1 MIGGRP
7 GTDEHPRL
15 HRPRWAVTPAT
26 APIPRLDDRYS
37 AERGLALMSGI
48 QALVRLL
55 IEQRRLDASRG
66 LNTGVFVSGYPGS
79 PLGGLDREIIR
90 ARDHLEPLG
99 VVFEPGVNEELAA
112 TAVNGS
118 QLIEQLPGRTRD
130 GVAGFWYG
138 KAPGLDRAADA
149 IRHGNVSGTAHLGG
163 AVALIGDD
171 PTCKSSTLPSSCELM
186 AESLMLPLLSPSRV
200 GDIVRLGLHAVAL
213 SRAAGLW
220 TAMKIVSD
228 VADAS
233 ESVALDDLAAGIPQP
248 PMASRGAP
256 PMLLGASSVA
266 AEHDLMGARLDAAR
280 EYGRAHRLNRI
291 EFEPGEPRRALVAP
305 GPAFA
310 TLRRALAQ
318 LGIGEPELEELG
330 IRLVR
335 LELVWPL
342 HADDVRTFAA
352 GVQEL
357 IVVED
362 KRPFVE
368 RQLRDLL
375 YGTAGAPPVV
385 GKRDADGRAL
395 IDLAGTV
402 DADAVARALA
412 RHWGDAVPAAV
423 RDRVDATAVRI
434 RAAAAIPLPMAR
446 TPFFCSGCPHNLS
459 TRAAEDQLVGVGIGC
474 HALILVDSSQ
484 QRGHLLG
491 SPQMGGEG
499 AQWNGMAP
507 FTTERHYVQ
516 NIGDGTFHHS
526 GSLAVRGAVAAGVNI
541 TFRLL
546 YNDAIAMTGGQ
557 RATGRLGVVE
567 LTHWLA
573 TEGVK
578 RVIVTTEDPGELAG
592 ATLPAIATVRHRDG
606 LAEAQAELAAL
617 DGVTVLLHTDRC
629 ATEERR
635 LRKRGKLP
643 TPSQRAW
650 INERVC
656 EGCGDC
662 GRKSTCLSVIPVDTE
677 MGRKT
682 RIHQSSCTQ
691 DMACL
696 EGDCPSFVLVTPAGG
711 ARPRSAPPPPP
722 AAISLG
728 EPACAFGAE
737 QTVVI
742 RMPGI
747 GGTGVVTV
755 SQVLQMAAVVDGRWS
770 AGLDQTGLA
779 QKGGPVVSDVRIGR
793 AGSEAGAPRAAGG
806 EVDVLLGLDLL
817 GTVAPDTLR
826 TLDPRRTIAV
836 VNLHETATSA
846 MVSDTDAAFPPL
858 EAMVARIESATR
870 AERALFLDAG
880 TLAEALFGDH
890 MPANVIMLG
899 AAYQHGCLPVSASAI
914 ERALELN
921 GAAVEV
927 NRAAFRWGRAAAA
940 NPEAVAAAIGSLP
953 SGATA
958 GSTLDDA
965 PPAAVCRRLEAAQ
978 LPAPLRRAVGRRAAD
993 LSGYQDTA
1001 YALRYVDDVLAVLAV
1016 EREHGAPGATPVT
1029 EAYAAGMHKLMAYKD
1044 EYEVARLHL
1053 DAFERAR
1060 LDDAFGPD
1068 ADVKILL
1075 HPPVMRTLGLKRKLR
1090 LGSSARPL
1098 LASLRAG
1105 RRLRGTALDPFG
1117 RTAIRRLERELIGEH
1132 RALVRQGLCWLT
1144 PGTQDDVAALAALP
1158 DLIRGYE
1165 EIKLA
1170 NVTRYR
1176 AAAAEAMAALAASP
1190 GEVSLT
1196 R

>member
-1 MIGGRP
+1 
-7 GTDEHPRL
+7 
-15 HRPRWAVTPAT
+15 VTPAS
-26 APIPRLDDRYS
+26 APTPRLEDRYS

-90 ARDHLEPLG
+90 AREHLEPHG

-112 TAVNGS
+112 TAVNGT
-118 QLIEQLPGRTRD
+118 QLVEQLPGRTRD

-171 PTCKSSTLPSSCELM
+171 PICKSSTLPSSCELM
-186 AESLMLPLLSPSRV
+186 AESLMLPLLSPGSV
-200 GDIVRLGLHAVAL
+200 SDIVRLGLHAVAL
-213 SRAAGLW
+213 SRDAGLW
-220 TAMKIVSD
+220 VAMKIVSD

-233 ESVALDDLAAGIPQP
+233 ASVALDDLAAGIPP
-248 PMASRGAP
+248 PPAASRGAP

-280 EYGRAHRLNRI
+280 DYGRAHGLNRI
-291 EFEPGEPRRALVAP
+291 AFEPREPRRALVAP

-318 LGIGEPELEELG
+318 LGIGEPELEEMG
-330 IRLVR
+330 IRLV
-335 LELVWPL
+335 LVELVWPL
-342 HADDVRTFAA
+342 HADDVRAFAA

-375 YGTAGAPPVV
+375 YGTTGAPPVL
-385 GKRDADGRAL
+385 GKHDGEGRTL
-395 IDLAGTV
+395 IELAGTV
-402 DADAVARALA
+402 DADAVGRALA
-412 RHWGDAVPAAV
+412 RHWGEAMP
-423 RDRVDATAVRI
+423 TAVRARVEATRVRV
-434 RAAAAIPLPMAR
+434 RAAAAIPLAMAR

-459 TRAAEDQLVGVGIGC
+459 TQAADDQLVGVGIGC
-474 HALILVDSSQ
+474 HALILVDPSQ
-484 QRGHLLG
+484 QRGRLLG

-507 FTTERHYVQ
+507 FTTVRHYVQ

-526 GSLAVRGAVAAGVNI
+526 GSLAIRGAVAAGVNI

-557 RATGRLGVVE
+557 AATGRLGVVE

-592 ATLPAIATVRHRDG
+592 ATLPAIATVRRRED
-606 LAEAQAELAAL
+606 LADAQAELAAV

-643 TPSQRAW
+643 TPAQRAW

-662 GRKSTCLSVIPVDTE
+662 GRTSTCLSVVPVDTE
-677 MGRKT
+677 LGRKT

-696 EGDCPSFVLVTPAGG
+696 EGDCPSFVLVTPAAGS
-711 ARPRSAPPPPP
+711 ARPPSTPPPRP
-722 AAISLG
+722 AGVSLS
-728 EPACAFGAE
+728 EPAPAFGAD

-755 SQVLQMAAVVDGRWS
+755 SQVLQMAAVVDGCWS

-779 QKGGPVVSDVRIGR
+779 QKGGPVISDVRIGR
-793 AGSEAGAPRAAGG
+793 PGSESEAGAPRAAGG

-836 VNLHETATSA
+836 VNLHETATAA
-846 MVSDTDAAFPPL
+846 MVSADAAFAPL
-858 EAMVARIESATR
+858 EEMVARIESATR
-870 AERALFLDAG
+870 ADRALFLDAG
-880 TLAEALFGDH
+880 AIAEALFADH

-914 ERALELN
+914 ERALQLN
-921 GAAVEV
+921 GAAVDV
-927 NRAAFRWGRAAAA
+927 NLAAFAWGRAAAA
-940 NPEAVAAAIGSLP
+940 DPKAVAAAIASLGS
-953 SGATA
+953 ATA
-958 GSTLDDA
+958 MRQSTLDGV
-965 PPAAVCRRLEAAQ
+965 PPAAVRRRLDGAPLTAQ
-978 LPAPLRRAVGRRAAD
+978 LRDLLERRAAD
-993 LSGYQDTA
+993 LSGYQNAA
-1001 YALRYVDDVLAVLAV
+1001 YAARYVDEVLAVLAV
-1016 EREHGAPGATPVT
+1016 EREHVGGGGTTVT
-1029 EAYAAGMHKLMAYKD
+1029 EAYAAAMHKLMAYKD

-1060 LDDAFGPD
+1060 RDDTFGPG
-1068 ADVKILL
+1068 AEVQILL
-1075 HPPVMRTLGLKRKLR
+1075 HPPALRALGLKRKLR

-1117 RTAIRRLERELIGEH
+1117 RMAIRRLERDLIDEH
-1132 RALVRQGLCWLT
+1132 RALVRSALRWLT
-1144 PGTQDDVAALAALP
+1144 PGTQEDVAALTALP

-1170 NVTRYR
+1170 NVERYR
-1176 AAAAEAMAALAASP
+1176 AAAAEALAALAASP
-1190 GEVSLT
+1190 AEASLT
-1196 R
+1196 H

>member
-1 MIGGRP
+1 
-7 GTDEHPRL
+7 
-15 HRPRWAVTPAT
+15 VTPAT
-26 APIPRLDDRYS
+26 APIPRLDDRYVAQS
-37 AERGLALMSGI
+37 GHALMSGI
-48 QALVRLL
+48 QAIVRLL
-55 IEQRRLDASRG
+55 IEQRRLDSTRG

-90 ARDHLEPLG
+90 AREHLEPHG

-112 TAVNGS
+112 TAVNGT
-118 QLIEQLPGRTRD
+118 QLVEQLPGRTRD
-130 GVAGFWYG
+130 GVTGFWYG

-163 AVALIGDD
+163 AVALVGDD
-171 PTCKSSTLPSSCELM
+171 PVCKSSTLPSSCELM
-186 AESLMLPLLSPSRV
+186 AESLMAPLLSPGGVS
-200 GDIVRLGLHAVAL
+200 DIVRLGLHAVAL

-228 VADAS
+228 VADAA

-248 PMASRGAP
+248 PANGRGAP

-266 AEHDLMGARLDAAR
+266 AEHDLMGPRLDAAR
-280 EYGRAHRLNRI
+280 EYGRTHRLNRI
-291 EFEPGEPRRALVAP
+291 EFEPREPRRALVAP

-310 TLRRALAQ
+310 TLRRALSQ
-318 LGIGEPELEELG
+318 LGIGERELEEMGL
-330 IRLVR
+330 RLVR

-342 HADDVRTFAA
+342 HADDVRAFAA
-352 GVQEL
+352 GVQEM

-375 YGTAGAPPVV
+375 YGTRDAPPVL
-385 GKRDADGRAL
+385 GKRDGDGRAL
-395 IDLAGTV
+395 IELAGTV
-402 DADAVARALA
+402 DADAVAHALA
-412 RHWGDAVPAAV
+412 RHWESDLPDVA
-423 RDRVDATAVRI
+423 RDRVKASSARI
-434 RAAAAIPLPMAR
+434 RQAALIPLPMAR

-459 TRAAEDQLVGVGIGC
+459 TRAPEDQLVGVGIGC

-507 FTTERHYVQ
+507 FTTDRHYVQ

-526 GSLAVRGAVAAGVNI
+526 GSLAIRGAVAAGVNI

-557 RATGRLGVVE
+557 TATGRLGVVE

-592 ATLPAIATVRHRDG
+592 ATLPAIATVRHRDHMG
-606 LAEAQAELAAL
+606 EAQAELAAV

-643 TPSQRAW
+643 TPAHRAW

-677 MGRKT
+677 LGRKT

-696 EGDCPSFVLVTPAGG
+696 EGDCPSFLLVTPADSD
-711 ARPRSAPPPPP
+711 RSQSPPPPP
-722 AAISLG
+722 AGVAVG
-728 EPACAFGAE
+728 DPDPAFAADE
-737 QTVVI
+737 TVVI

-779 QKGGPVVSDVRIGR
+779 QKGGPVVSDVRIGP
-793 AGSEAGAPRAAGG
+793 AGSTSQPGAPRAASG

-826 TLDPRRTIAV
+826 TLDPQRTIAV

-846 MVSDTDAAFPPL
+846 MVSDTEVSFPPL
-858 EAMVARIESATR
+858 ESVIGRIESATR
-870 AERALFLDAG
+870 PERALFLDAG
-880 TLAEALFGDH
+880 AIAQALFGDH

-899 AAYQHGCLPVSASAI
+899 AAYQHGCLPVTASAI

-921 GAAVEV
+921 GAAVDV
-927 NRAAFRWGRAAAA
+927 NLAAFAWGRAAAA
-940 NPEAVAAAIGSLP
+940 DPGAVAAAIGALR
-953 SGATA
+953 SGAAT
-958 GSTLDDA
+958 GSTLDQA
-965 PPAAVCRRLEAAQ
+965 PPAAVLRRLTAAQ
-978 LPAPLRRAVGRRAAD
+978 LPAQLRRTLERRAAD

-1016 EREHGAPGATPVT
+1016 EREHGSAGVT
-1029 EAYAAGMHKLMAYKD
+1029 AVSEAYAAAMHKLMAYKD

-1060 LDDAFGPD
+1060 LDDAFG
-1068 ADVKILL
+1068 AGAEVQILL
-1075 HPPVMRTLGLKRKLR
+1075 HPPGLRALGLKRKLR
-1090 LGSSARPL
+1090 LGTSARPL
-1098 LASLRAG
+1098 LASLRAA

-1117 RTAIRRLERELIGEH
+1117 RTAIRRLERDLIDEH
-1132 RALVRQGLCWLT
+1132 RTLVRSALRWLT
-1144 PGTQDDVAALAALP
+1144 PGTQDDVAAVAALP

-1170 NVTRYR
+1170 SVERYR
-1176 AAAAEAMAALAASP
+1176 ATAVESLAALGAPPA
-1190 GEVSLT
+1190 EVSLT
-1196 R
+1196 P

>member
-1 MIGGRP
+1 M
-7 GTDEHPRL
+7 
-15 HRPRWAVTPAT
+15 TPAT
-26 APIPRLDDRYS
+26 APIPRLDDRYT
-37 AERGLALMSGI
+37 AEQGPALMSGI

-79 PLGGLDREIIR
+79 PLGGLDREILR
-90 ARDHLEPLG
+90 AREHLEPHG

-112 TAVNGS
+112 TAVNGT
-118 QLIEQLPGRTRD
+118 QLVDQLPGRTRD
-130 GVAGFWYG
+130 GVVGFWYG

-171 PTCKSSTLPSSCELM
+171 PICKSSTLPSSCELM
-186 AESLMLPLLSPSRV
+186 AESLMLPLLSPGGV

-220 TAMKIVSD
+220 TALKIVSD
-228 VADAS
+228 VADAAA
-233 ESVALDDLAAGIPQP
+233 SVQLDALSAGIPQP
-248 PMASRGAP
+248 PAVSRGAP

-280 EYGRAHRLNRI
+280 EYGRAHRLNRV
-291 EFEPGEPRRALVAP
+291 EFEPRVPRRALVAP

-310 TLRRALAQ
+310 TLRRALSQ
-318 LGIGEPELEELG
+318 LGIGDPELETMG

-342 HADDVRTFAA
+342 HSDDVRAFAA
-352 GVQEL
+352 GVEEL

-375 YGTAGAPPVV
+375 YGTFGAPPVL
-385 GKRDADGRAL
+385 GKYDGDGRAL
-395 IDLAGTV
+395 IELAGTV

-412 RHWGDAVPAAV
+412 RHWGDALPARV
-423 RDRVDATAVRI
+423 RDRVDATRVRV
-434 RAAAAIPLPMAR
+434 RAAAAAVPLPMAR

-459 TRAAEDQLVGVGIGC
+459 TRAPDDQLVGVGIGC
-474 HALILVDSSQ
+474 HALILVDSSH

-507 FTTERHYVQ
+507 FTTDHHYVQ

-526 GSLAVRGAVAAGVNI
+526 GSLAIRGAVAAGVNI

-557 RATGRLGVVE
+557 AATGRLGVVE

-578 RVIVTTEDPGELAG
+578 RVIVTTEDPAGMAG
-592 ATLPAIATVRHRDG
+592 ATLPAIATIRHRDQ
-606 LAEAQAELAAL
+606 LDEAQAELAAV

-643 TPSQRAW
+643 TPAQRAW

-662 GRKSTCLSVIPVDTE
+662 GRKSTCLSVVPVDTE
-677 MGRKT
+677 LGRKT
-682 RIHQSSCTQ
+682 HIHQSSCTQ

-696 EGDCPSFVLVTPAGG
+696 EGDCPSFVLVTPADGG
-711 ARPRSAPPPPP
+711 RARSAPPPPP
-722 AAISLG
+722 ATISLG
-728 EPACAFGAE
+728 EPAPAFASE
-737 QTVVI
+737 RTVLI

-755 SQVLQMAAVVDGRWS
+755 SQVLQMAAVLDGRWS

-779 QKGGPVVSDVRIGR
+779 QKGGPVVSDVRIGG
-793 AGSEAGAPRAAGG
+793 AGSGSQSGAPRAAGG
-806 EVDVLLGLDLL
+806 EVDLLLGLDLL
-817 GTVAPDTLR
+817 GTVAPDTLC
-826 TLDPRRTIAV
+826 TLDPHRTIAV
-836 VNLHETATSA
+836 VNVHETATSA
-846 MVSDTDAAFPPL
+846 MVSDTDVAFPPL
-858 EAMVARIESATR
+858 GDVVSRIKSVTLG
-870 AERALFLDAG
+870 ERALFLDAG
-880 TLAEALFGDH
+880 AIAEELFGDH
-890 MPANVIMLG
+890 MPTNVIMLG

-921 GAAVEV
+921 GAAVEL
-927 NRAAFRWGRAAAA
+927 NRTAFDWGRAAAA
-940 NPEAVAAAIGSLP
+940 DPAAVAAAIGSLRP
-953 SGATA
+953 EATRR
-958 GSTLDDA
+958 STLDET
-965 PPAAVCRRLEAAQ
+965 PPAAVRRRLDGES
-978 LPAPLRRAVGRRAAD
+978 LPARLRRVVERRAAD
-993 LSGYQDTA
+993 LGGYQDIG
-1001 YALRYVDDVLAVLAV
+1001 YALRYVDDVLGVLAV
-1016 EREHGAPGATPVT
+1016 ERERGAPGVTSVT
-1029 EAYAAGMHKLMAYKD
+1029 EAYAAAIHKLMAYKD

-1068 ADVKILL
+1068 ARVEILL
-1075 HPPVMRTLGLKRKLR
+1075 HPPVLRALGFKRKLR

-1117 RTAIRRLERELIGEH
+1117 HTAVRRLERALIGEH
-1132 RALVRQGLCWLT
+1132 RALVRCALRRLT
-1144 PGTQDDVAALAALP
+1144 PETQDAIAALAALP

-1170 NVTRYR
+1170 GVERYR
-1176 AAAAEAMAALAASP
+1176 AAAADAMRSLSTSAA
-1190 GEVSLT
+1190 EVALV

>member
-1 MIGGRP
+1 
-7 GTDEHPRL
+7 
-15 HRPRWAVTPAT
+15 
-26 APIPRLDDRYS
+26 LDDRYS
-37 AERGLALMSGI
+37 AERGPALMSGI

-55 IEQRRLDASRG
+55 IEQRRLDTARG

-90 ARDHLEPLG
+90 AREHLEPRG

-112 TAVNGS
+112 TAVNGT
-118 QLIEQLPGRTRD
+118 QLVGELPGRTRD
-130 GVAGFWYG
+130 GVVGFWYG

-171 PTCKSSTLPSSCELM
+171 PVCKSSTLPSSCELM
-186 AESLMLPLLSPSRV
+186 AESLMLPLLSPGGVS
-200 GDIVRLGLHAVAL
+200 DIVRLGLHAVAL
-213 SRAAGLW
+213 SRGAGLW

-228 VADAS
+228 VADAA
-233 ESVALDDLAAGIPQP
+233 ESVTLDDMGAGIPQP
-248 PMASRGAP
+248 PGVGRGAP

-291 EFEPGEPRRALVAP
+291 VFEPREPRRALVAP

-310 TLRRALAQ
+310 TLRRALSQ
-318 LGIGEPELEELG
+318 LGIGDAELEEMG
-330 IRLVR
+330 IRLVC
-335 LELVWPL
+335 LEMVWPL
-342 HADDVRTFAA
+342 HADDVAAFAA

-357 IVVED
+357 IVIED

-375 YGTAGAPPVV
+375 YGRAGAPPVF
-385 GKRDADGRAL
+385 GKRDAEGRTL
-395 IDLAGTV
+395 IELAGTV

-412 RHWGDAVPAAV
+412 RHWGDALPTGA
-423 RDRVDATAVRI
+423 RDRVEATSLRVRT
-434 RAAAAIPLPMAR
+434 AASAPLPMAR

-459 TRAAEDQLVGVGIGC
+459 TRTAEDQLVGVGIGC

-526 GSLAVRGAVAAGVNI
+526 GSLAIRGAVASGVNI

-567 LTHWLA
+567 LTRWLA

-578 RVIVTTEDPGELAG
+578 RVIVTTEDPDELAG
-592 ATLPAIATVRHRDG
+592 ATLPAIAAVRHRDR
-606 LAEAQAELAAL
+606 LAEAQAELAAV

-643 TPSQRAW
+643 TPAQRAW

-662 GRKSTCLSVIPVDTE
+662 GRKSTCLSVIPVETE
-677 MGRKT
+677 LGRKT

-696 EGDCPSFVLVTPAGG
+696 EGDCPSFVLVTPAGAG
-711 ARPRSAPPPPP
+711 RPRPSPPPLPG
-722 AAISLG
+722 AISLG
-728 EPACAFGAE
+728 EPEPAFDRE

-755 SQVLQMAAVVDGRWS
+755 SQVLQMAAVIDGRWS

-779 QKGGPVVSDVRIGR
+779 QKGGPVVSDVRIGP
-793 AGSEAGAPRAAGG
+793 APQTGAPRAAGG

-826 TLDPRRTIAV
+826 TLDQQRTIAV

-846 MVSDTDAAFPPL
+846 MISDTDAAFPPL
-858 EAMVARIESATR
+858 EAMVAQITSATR
-870 AERALFLDAG
+870 RERALFLDAG
-880 TLAEALFGDH
+880 TLAEQLFGDH

-899 AAYQHGCLPVSASAI
+899 AAYQHGCLPVSGSAI
-914 ERALELN
+914 ERAIELN
-921 GAAVEV
+921 GAAVEI
-927 NRAAFRWGRAAAA
+927 NLAAFAWGRAAAA
-940 NPEAVAAAIGSLP
+940 DPEAVTAALDSLHR
-953 SGATA
+953 SGTSPR
-958 GSTLDDA
+958 STLDVAA
-965 PPAAVCRRLEAAQ
+965 PAGVRRQLDRVPLPAALREMLE
-978 LPAPLRRAVGRRAAD
+978 RRAAD
-993 LSGYQDTA
+993 LGGYQDA
-1001 YALRYVDDVLAVLAV
+1001 RYAARYVDDVLAVLAL
-1016 EREHGAPGATPVT
+1016 ERERGAPGVT
-1029 EAYAAGMHKLMAYKD
+1029 AVTAAYAAAIHKLMAYKD

-1060 LDDAFGPD
+1060 LDEEFGPD
-1068 ADVKILL
+1068 ARVEILL
-1075 HPPVMRTLGLKRKLR
+1075 HPPVLRAMGVKRKLR
-1090 LGSSARPL
+1090 LGNSARPL
-1098 LASLRAG
+1098 LTSLRAG
-1105 RRLRGTALDPFG
+1105 RRLRGTSLDPFG
-1117 RTAIRRLERELIGEH
+1117 RTAIRRLERALIDEH
-1132 RALVRQGLCWLT
+1132 RALVRSALRWRA
-1144 PGTQDDVAALAALP
+1144 PGTQDDVAKLAALP

-1170 NVTRYR
+1170 NVERYR
-1176 AAAAEAMAALAASP
+1176 AAAAQALAALAAARA
-1190 GEVSLT
+1190 EVSLT

>member
-1 MIGGRP
+1 
-7 GTDEHPRL
+7 
-15 HRPRWAVTPAT
+15 VTPAT

-37 AERGLALMSGI
+37 AERGPALMSGI

-55 IEQRRLDASRG
+55 IEQRRLDAFRG
-66 LNTGVFVSGYPGS
+66 LNTGVFISGYPGS
-79 PLGGLDREIIR
+79 PLGGLDREIVR
-90 ARDHLEPLG
+90 AHEHLEPHG

-112 TAVNGS
+112 TAVNGT
-118 QLIEQLPGRTRD
+118 QLVEQLPGRTRD
-130 GVAGFWYG
+130 GVTGFWYG

-171 PTCKSSTLPSSCELM
+171 PVCKSSTLPSSCELM
-186 AESLMLPLLSPSRV
+186 AESLMLPLLSPGGVS
-200 GDIVRLGLHAVAL
+200 DIVRLGLHAVAL

-228 VADAS
+228 VADAA
-233 ESVALDDLAAGIPQP
+233 ESVQLDDLAAGIPQP
-248 PMASRGAP
+248 PASSRGAP

-291 EFEPGEPRRALVAP
+291 EFEPREPRRALVAP

-310 TLRRALAQ
+310 TLCRALAQ

-330 IRLVR
+330 IRLVH

-342 HADDVRTFAA
+342 HADDARAFAA
-352 GVQEL
+352 GVDEL

-375 YGTAGAPPVV
+375 YGTAEAPPVL
-385 GKRDADGRAL
+385 GKRDADGRVL
-395 IDLAGTV
+395 IELAGTV

-412 RHWGDAVPAAV
+412 RHWGEAVPAAI
-423 RDRVDATAVRI
+423 RDRVDAAGVRL
-434 RAAAAIPLPMAR
+434 RAATAIPLPMSR

-557 RATGRLGVVE
+557 TATGRLGVVE

-592 ATLPAIATVRHRDG
+592 ARLPAIATVRHRDG
-606 LAEAQAELAAL
+606 LAEAQAQLAAV

-643 TPSQRAW
+643 TPAQRAW

-662 GRKSTCLSVIPVDTE
+662 GRKSTCLSVVPVDTE
-677 MGRKT
+677 LGRKT

-696 EGDCPSFVLVTPAGG
+696 EGDCPSFVLVTPAAGG
-711 ARPRSAPPPPP
+711 ARPQAAPLPLP
-722 AAISLG
+722 AGVSLG
-728 EPACAFGAE
+728 EPVPAFAPE

-779 QKGGPVVSDVRIGR
+779 QKGGPVVSDVRIGG
-793 AGSEAGAPRAAGG
+793 AGSESQAGAPRAAGG

-817 GTVAPDTLR
+817 GAVAPDTLR

-846 MVSDTDAAFPPL
+846 MVSDTETVFPPL
-858 EAMVARIESATR
+858 EEMVARIESATR

-880 TLAEALFGDH
+880 TIAEALFGDH

-921 GAAVEV
+921 GAAVDV
-927 NRAAFRWGRAAAA
+927 NLAAFGWGRAAAA
-940 NPEAVAAAIGSLP
+940 DPKAVAAAIGSLH
-953 SGATA
+953 SGAAA

-965 PPAAVCRRLEAAQ
+965 PPAAVRRRLEAAQ
-978 LPAPLRRAVGRRAAD
+978 LPAQLGRALERRAAD

-1001 YALRYVDDVLAVLAV
+1001 YALRYVDDVLAVLAA
-1016 EREHGAPGATPVT
+1016 EREHGAPGVTPVT
-1029 EAYAAGMHKLMAYKD
+1029 EAYAAAIHKLMAYKD

-1068 ADVKILL
+1068 AEVQILL
-1075 HPPVMRTLGLKRKLR
+1075 HPPVMRALGLKRKLR

-1117 RTAIRRLERELIGEH
+1117 RTAMRRLERDLIDEH
-1132 RALVRQGLCWLT
+1132 RALVCQGLRWLT
-1144 PGTQDDVAALAALP
+1144 PGTQDRVAALAALP

-1176 AAAAEAMAALAASP
+1176 AAAAEAMAALAASSA
-1190 GEVSLT
+1190 EVALT

>member
-1 MIGGRP
+1 M
-7 GTDEHPRL
+7 
-15 HRPRWAVTPAT
+15 TPAT

-37 AERGLALMSGI
+37 AERGQALMSGI

-55 IEQRRLDASRG
+55 IEQRRLDVSRG

-79 PLGGLDREIIR
+79 PLGGLDREIVR
-90 ARDHLEPLG
+90 AREHLNPHG

-112 TAVNGS
+112 TAVNGT
-118 QLIEQLPGRTRD
+118 QLVEQLPGRTRD

-171 PTCKSSTLPSSCELM
+171 PICKSSTLPSSCELM
-186 AESLMLPLLSPSRV
+186 AESLMLPLLSPGGVS
-200 GDIVRLGLHAVAL
+200 DIVRLGLHAVAL

-233 ESVALDDLAAGIPQP
+233 ESVALDDLAAGIPP
-248 PMASRGAP
+248 PPASSRGAP

-291 EFEPGEPRRALVAP
+291 EFEPREPRRALVAP

-310 TLRRALAQ
+310 TLRRALSQ
-318 LGIGEPELEELG
+318 LGIGELELEEMGL
-330 IRLVR
+330 RLVR

-342 HADDVRTFAA
+342 HTDDVRAFAD

-357 IVVED
+357 IVIED

-368 RQLRDLL
+368 RQVRDLL
-375 YGTAGAPPVV
+375 YGTPGAPPVL
-385 GKRDADGRAL
+385 GKRDGDGRAL
-395 IDLAGTV
+395 IELAGTV

-412 RHWGDAVPAAV
+412 RHWESELPDAARERVRASSARVRQAAV
-423 RDRVDATAVRI
+423 
-434 RAAAAIPLPMAR
+434 IPLPMAR

-526 GSLAVRGAVAAGVNI
+526 GSLAIRGAVAAGVNI

-557 RATGRLGVVE
+557 TATGRLGVVE

-592 ATLPAIATVRHRDG
+592 ATLPPIATVRHRDD
-606 LAEAQAELAAL
+606 LVEAQTQLAAV

-643 TPSQRAW
+643 TPAHRAW

-677 MGRKT
+677 LGRKT

-696 EGDCPSFVLVTPAGG
+696 EGDCPSFVLVTPAEG
-711 ARPRSAPPPPP
+711 ARPRSAPPSPP

-728 EPACAFGAE
+728 EPAPAFSDRA
-737 QTVVI
+737 TVVI

-779 QKGGPVVSDVRIGR
+779 QKGGPVVSDVRIGP
-793 AGSEAGAPRAAGG
+793 AGSDSQAGAPRAAGG

-817 GTVAPDTLR
+817 GTVAPETLR
-826 TLDPRRTIAV
+826 TLDPQRTIAV

-858 EAMVARIESATR
+858 QDIVARIESVTR
-870 AERALFLDAG
+870 ADRALFLDAG
-880 TLAEALFGDH
+880 RIAEALFGDH

-914 ERALELN
+914 ERAIELN
-921 GAAVEV
+921 GAAVDV
-927 NRAAFRWGRAAAA
+927 NLAAFAWGRAAAA
-940 NPEAVAAAIGSLP
+940 DPKAVAAAIGSLG
-953 SGATA
+953 SAA
-958 GSTLDDA
+958 GSHQSTLDAA
-965 PPAAVCRRLEAAQ
+965 PPAAVRRRLDGVPLPAQ
-978 LPAPLRRAVGRRAAD
+978 LRAVLERRAAD

-1016 EREHGAPGATPVT
+1016 ERERGAAGITAVT
-1029 EAYAAGMHKLMAYKD
+1029 GAYAAAMHKLMAYKD

-1060 LDDAFGPD
+1060 LDDAFGPG
-1068 ADVKILL
+1068 AEVQILL
-1075 HPPVMRTLGLKRKLR
+1075 HPPALRALGLKRKLR

-1117 RTAIRRLERELIGEH
+1117 RTAIRRLERDLIDEH
-1132 RALVRQGLCWLT
+1132 GTLVRSALRWLT
-1144 PGTQDDVAALAALP
+1144 PATQDEVAALAALP

-1170 NVTRYR
+1170 NVERYR
-1176 AAAAEAMAALAASP
+1176 AAAAESMAALAVPPA
-1190 GEVSLT
+1190 EVSLT
-1196 R
+1196 P

>member
-1 MIGGRP
+1 MGCVP
-7 GTDEHPRL
+7 HSYN
-15 HRPRWAVTPAT
+15 AVML
-26 APIPRLDDRYS
+26 APSLTEARLDDRYT
-37 AERGLALMSGI
+37 AGHGRALMSGI

-79 PLGGLDREIIR
+79 PLGGLDREIVH
-90 ARDHLEPLG
+90 AREHLEPHG
-99 VVFEPGVNEELAA
+99 IVFEPAVNEELAA
-112 TAVNGS
+112 TAVNGT
-118 QLIEQLPGRTRD
+118 QLIGELPGRTRD
-130 GVAGFWYG
+130 GVVGFWYG

-171 PTCKSSTLPSSCELM
+171 PICKSSTLPSSCELM
-186 AESLMLPLLSPSRV
+186 AESLMLPLLAPSGV
-200 GDIVRLGLHAVAL
+200 DDIIRLGLHAVAL

-220 TAMKIVSD
+220 TAIKIVSD
-228 VADAS
+228 VADAAA
-233 ESVALDDLAAGIPQP
+233 SVALEGLGAEIPEP
-248 PMASRGAP
+248 PSESRGAP

-266 AEHDLMGARLDAAR
+266 AEHDLMGTRLDAAR
-280 EYGRAHRLNRI
+280 EYGRTHGLNRV
-291 EFEPGEPRRALVAP
+291 EFEPARARRALVAP

-310 TLRRALAQ
+310 TLNRALSQ
-318 LGIGEPELEELG
+318 LGVGDSELEAMG

-342 HADDVRTFAA
+342 HRDDALAFAA

-375 YGTAGAPPVV
+375 YGTPGAPPVL
-385 GKRDADGRAL
+385 GKRDGDGRAL
-395 IDLAGTV
+395 IELAGTV
-402 DADAVARALA
+402 DADAIARALA
-412 RHWGDAVPAAV
+412 RHWGEALPAHV
-423 RDRVDATAVRI
+423 RQRVEATATRVRQ
-434 RAAAAIPLPMAR
+434 ASTVTLPMAR

-459 TRAAEDQLVGVGIGC
+459 TRAEEDQLVGVGIGC

-526 GSLAVRGAVAAGVNI
+526 GSLAIRGAVASGVNI

-557 RATGRLGVVE
+557 PAPGRLGVVE

-573 TEGVK
+573 TEGVR
-578 RVIVTTEDPGELAG
+578 RVIVTTEDPGTLDRAEL
-592 ATLPAIATVRHRDG
+592 PPIATVLHRDR
-606 LAEAQAELAAL
+606 LAEAQAELAAV

-643 TPSQRAW
+643 TPPQRAW

-662 GRKSTCLSVIPVDTE
+662 GRKSTCLSVVPVDTE
-677 MGRKT
+677 LGRKT

-696 EGDCPSFVLVTPAGG
+696 EGDCPSFLLVTPADG
-711 ARPRSAPPPPP
+711 AHPQTPTPTPPP
-722 AAISLG
+722 ASISLP
-728 EPACAFGAE
+728 EPTPAFAAE
-737 QTVVI
+737 QTILI

-755 SQVLQMAAVVDGRWS
+755 SQVLQMAAVLDGRWS

-779 QKGGPVVSDVRIGR
+779 QKGGPVVSDVRIGP
-793 AGSEAGAPRAAGG
+793 SPQAGAPRAAGG

-817 GTVAPDTLR
+817 GTIAPDTLR
-826 TLDPRRTIAV
+826 TLDPQRTIAV
-836 VNLHETATSA
+836 INLHETATSA
-846 MVSDTDAAFPPL
+846 MVSDTEVAFPPL
-858 EAMVARIESATR
+858 EETVGRIERATR

-880 TLAEALFGDH
+880 AIAETLFADH

-899 AAYQHGCLPVSASAI
+899 AAYQHGCLPVSAAAI
-914 ERALELN
+914 EGAIELN

-927 NRAAFRWGRAAAA
+927 NRAAFAWGRAAAA
-940 NPEAVAAAIGSLP
+940 DPRAAAEAI
-953 SGATA
+953 A
-958 GSTLDDA
+958 GLRAGNTGESTLDAA
-965 PPAAVCRRLEAAQ
+965 PDPAVRRRLASTD
-978 LPAPLRRAVGRRAAD
+978 LPDELRTLLQRRATD
-993 LSGYQDTA
+993 LCGYQDVG
-1001 YALRYVDDVLAVLAV
+1001 YALEYVDDVMEVLAA
-1016 EREHGAPGATPVT
+1016 ERERGAPGATPVT
-1029 EAYAAGMHKLMAYKD
+1029 EAYAAVMHKLMAYKD

-1053 DAFERAR
+1053 DTFEQAR
-1060 LDDAFGPD
+1060 LDDEFGPP
-1068 ADVKILL
+1068 AQVEILL
-1075 HPPVMRTLGLKRKLR
+1075 HPPLLRALGLKRKLR

-1117 RTAIRRLERELIGEH
+1117 RTAMRRLERRLIGEH
-1132 RALVRQGLCWLT
+1132 RELVRQALRWLT
-1144 PGTQDDVAALAALP
+1144 PETQDDVAAVAALP

-1170 NVTRYR
+1170 CVERYR
-1176 AAAAEAMAALAASP
+1176 AAAAQAMAALSATP
-1190 GEVSLT
+1190 GEVSLAP
-1196 R
+1196 

>member
-1 MIGGRP
+1 MRAPPTMGCVP
-7 GTDEHPRL
+7 HSYN
-15 HRPRWAVTPAT
+15 AVML
-26 APIPRLDDRYS
+26 APSLTEARLDDRYT
-37 AERGLALMSGI
+37 AGHGRALMSGI

-79 PLGGLDREIIR
+79 PLGGLDREIVR
-90 ARDHLEPLG
+90 AREHLEPHG
-99 VVFEPGVNEELAA
+99 IVFNPAVNEELAA

-118 QLIEQLPGRTRD
+118 QLIGELPGRTRD
-130 GVAGFWYG
+130 GVVGFWYG

-171 PTCKSSTLPSSCELM
+171 PICKSSTLPSSCELM
-186 AESLMLPLLSPSRV
+186 AESLMLPLLSPGGV
-200 GDIVRLGLHAVAL
+200 DDIVRLGLHAVAL

-220 TAMKIVSD
+220 TAIKIVSD
-228 VADAS
+228 VADAAAA
-233 ESVALDDLAAGIPQP
+233 VALDGLAAGIPEP
-248 PMASRGAP
+248 PSESRGAP

-266 AEHDLMGARLDAAR
+266 AEHDLMGVRLDAAR

-291 EFEPGEPRRALVAP
+291 EFEPAQARRALVAP

-310 TLRRALAQ
+310 TVRRALSQ
-318 LGIGEPELEELG
+318 LGIGEPELEAMG
-330 IRLVR
+330 IRLVA

-342 HADDVRTFAA
+342 HRDDALAFAA

-375 YGTAGAPPVV
+375 YGTPGAPPVL
-385 GKRDADGRAL
+385 GKRDGDGRAL
-395 IDLAGTV
+395 IELAGTV
-402 DADAVARALA
+402 DADAIARALA
-412 RHWGDAVPAAV
+412 RHWGEALPAQV
-423 RDRVDATAVRI
+423 RQRVDATAMRMRQASTVT
-434 RAAAAIPLPMAR
+434 LPMAR

-459 TRAAEDQLVGVGIGC
+459 TRAEEDQLVGVGIGC

-526 GSLAVRGAVAAGVNI
+526 GSLAIRGAVASGVNI

-557 RATGRLGVVE
+557 PAPGRLGVVE

-578 RVIVTTEDPGELAG
+578 RVIVTTEDPGTLDRAE
-592 ATLPAIATVRHRDG
+592 LPAIATVRHRDR
-606 LAEAQAELAAL
+606 LAEAQAELAAV

-643 TPSQRAW
+643 TPQHRAW

-662 GRKSTCLSVIPVDTE
+662 GRKSTCLSVVPVDTE
-677 MGRKT
+677 LGRKT

-696 EGDCPSFVLVTPAGG
+696 EGDCPSFLLVTPADG
-711 ARPRSAPPPPP
+711 AQPHAPASPPP
-722 AAISLG
+722 APFAAG
-728 EPACAFGAE
+728 EPERVFAPE
-737 QTVVI
+737 QTVLI

-755 SQVLQMAAVVDGRWS
+755 SQVLQMAAVLDGRWS

-779 QKGGPVVSDVRIGR
+779 QKGGPVVSDVRIGP
-793 AGSEAGAPRAAGG
+793 SPEAGAPRAAGG

-817 GTVAPDTLR
+817 GTIAPDTLR
-826 TLDPRRTIAV
+826 TLDPQRTIAV

-846 MVSDTDAAFPPL
+846 MVTDTEVAFPPL
-858 EAMVARIESATR
+858 EETVGRIERATR
-870 AERALFLDAG
+870 AQRALFLDAG
-880 TLAEALFGDH
+880 TIAEALFADH

-899 AAYQHGCLPVSASAI
+899 AAYQHGCLPVSAAAI
-914 ERALELN
+914 EGAIELN

-927 NRAAFRWGRAAAA
+927 NRAAFAWGRAAAA
-940 NPEAVAAAIGSLP
+940 DPRAAAEAIAGLRAGNAGESSLD
-953 SGATA
+953 ATP
-958 GSTLDDA
+958 D
-965 PPAAVCRRLEAAQ
+965 PAVRRLLDGIE
-978 LPAPLRRAVGRRAAD
+978 LPDELRALLERRASD
-993 LSGYQDTA
+993 LCGYQDVG
-1001 YALRYVDDVLAVLAV
+1001 YALEYVDDVLAVLAA
-1016 EREHGAPGATPVT
+1016 ERERGAPVATTVT
-1029 EAYAAGMHKLMAYKD
+1029 EAYAAAMHKLMTYKD

-1053 DAFERAR
+1053 DAFEQAR
-1060 LDDAFGPD
+1060 LDDEFGPD
-1068 ADVKILL
+1068 AQVQILL
-1075 HPPVMRTLGLKRKLR
+1075 HPPLLRALGLKRKLR

-1098 LASLRAG
+1098 LAGLRAG

-1117 RTAIRRLERELIGEH
+1117 RTAMRRLERRLIGEH
-1132 RALVRQGLCWLT
+1132 RELVRRALRWLT
-1144 PGTQDDVAALAALP
+1144 PETQDEVAAVAALP

-1165 EIKLA
+1165 EIKLTG
-1170 NVTRYR
+1170 VERYR
-1176 AAAAEAMAALAASP
+1176 AAAAEALTALSRP
-1190 GEVSLT
+1190 SEVS
-1196 R
+1196 RAP

>member
-1 MIGGRP
+1 M
-7 GTDEHPRL
+7 
-15 HRPRWAVTPAT
+15 TPAT
-26 APIPRLDDRYS
+26 APIPRLDDRYT
-37 AERGLALMSGI
+37 ARRGSALMSGI

-55 IEQRRLDASRG
+55 IEQRRLDAARG
-66 LNTGVFVSGYPGS
+66 LDTGVFVSGYPGS

-90 ARDHLEPLG
+90 AREHLEPHG
-99 VVFEPGVNEELAA
+99 IVFEPGVNEELAA
-112 TAVNGS
+112 TAVNGT
-118 QLIEQLPGRTRD
+118 QLVEQLPGRTRD
-130 GVAGFWYG
+130 GVVGFWYG

-171 PTCKSSTLPSSCELM
+171 PICKSSTLPSSCELM
-186 AESLMLPLLSPSRV
+186 AESLMLPLLAPSGV
-200 GDIVRLGLHAVAL
+200 SDIVGLGLHAVAL

-228 VADAS
+228 VADGA
-233 ESVALDDLAAGIPQP
+233 ESVVLDDLGAGIPHP
-248 PMASRGAP
+248 PAAGRGAP

-280 EYGRAHRLNRI
+280 AYGREHRLNRI
-291 EFEPGEPRRALVAP
+291 EFEPSAPRRALVAP

-310 TLRRALAQ
+310 TLCRALGQ
-318 LGIGEPELEELG
+318 LGIGDAELETMG

-342 HADDVRTFAA
+342 HVDDARAFAA
-352 GVQEL
+352 GVEEL
-357 IVVED
+357 IVIED

-375 YGTAGAPPVV
+375 YGADGAPRVL
-385 GKRDADGRAL
+385 GKRDADGRPL
-395 IDLAGTV
+395 IELAGTV
-402 DADAVARALA
+402 DADGVARALA
-412 RHWGDAVPAAV
+412 RHWESALPDAV
-423 RDRVDATAVRI
+423 RDRVSATSARVRQ
-434 RAAAAIPLPMAR
+434 AAAVPLPMAR

-459 TRAAEDQLVGVGIGC
+459 TRAPEDQLVGVGIGC

-484 QRGHLLG
+484 QRGQLLG

-507 FTTERHYVQ
+507 FTTDRHYVQ

-526 GSLAVRGAVAAGVNI
+526 GSLAIRAAVAAGVNI

-557 RATGRLGVVE
+557 AATGRLGVVP

-573 TEGVK
+573 TEGVA
-578 RVIVTTEDPGELAG
+578 RVIVTTEDPAALTG
-592 ATLPAIATVRHRDG
+592 ATLPAIATVEHRDR
-606 LAEAQAELAAL
+606 LAEAQAELAAI

-643 TPSQRAW
+643 TPAQRAW

-662 GRKSTCLSVIPVDTE
+662 GRKSTCLSVVPVDTE
-677 MGRKT
+677 LGRKT

-696 EGDCPSFVLVTPAGG
+696 EGDCPSFVLVTPGQE
-711 ARPRSAPPPPP
+711 ARPRTSPPPLP
-722 AAISLG
+722 AGIALDDPTPLVSAG
-728 EPACAFGAE
+728 D
-737 QTVVI
+737 TVVI

-755 SQVLQMAAVVDGRWS
+755 SQVLQMAAIVDGRWA

-779 QKGGPVVSDVRIGR
+779 QKGGPVVSDVRIGP
-793 AGSEAGAPRAAGG
+793 GPDGGAPRAAGG

-817 GTVAPDTLR
+817 GTLAPDTLR
-826 TLDPRRTIAV
+826 TLDPQRTVAV
-836 VNLHETATSA
+836 VNLHETATAA
-846 MVSDTDAAFPPL
+846 MVSDTEVAFPPL
-858 EAMVARIESATR
+858 TDVISRIESATR
-870 AERALFLDAG
+870 RDRALFLDAG
-880 TLAEALFGDH
+880 TIAETLFGDH
-890 MPANVIMLG
+890 MPTNVVMLG

-921 GAAVEV
+921 GAAVEL
-927 NRAAFRWGRAAAA
+927 NQAAFAWGRAAAA
-940 NPEAVAAAIGSLP
+940 DPAAVAAALGALRAGS
-953 SGATA
+953 A
-958 GSTLDDA
+958 GSTLDQ
-965 PPAAVCRRLEAAQ
+965 PPPPVVSRRLQRAQ
-978 LPAPLRRAVGRRAAD
+978 LPAHLRDLLERRAAD
-993 LSGYQDTA
+993 LAGYQDA
-1001 YALRYVDDVLAVLAV
+1001 RYALRYVDDVLAVLAV
-1016 EREHGAPGATPVT
+1016 ERERAAGTEGGGATIVT
-1029 EAYAAGMHKLMAYKD
+1029 EAYAAAIHKLMAYKD

-1053 DAFERAR
+1053 DAFENAR
-1060 LDDAFGPD
+1060 RDDEFGPD
-1068 ADVKILL
+1068 AQFEILL
-1075 HPPVMRTLGLKRKLR
+1075 HPPLLRALGLKRKLR
-1090 LGSSARPL
+1090 LGRSARPL
-1098 LASLRAG
+1098 LASLRSG

-1117 RTAIRRLERELIGEH
+1117 HTAMRRLERALVDEH
-1132 RALVRQGLCWLT
+1132 RALVRAALARLT
-1144 PGTQDDVAALAALP
+1144 PDTHEQVAALAALP

-1165 EIKLA
+1165 AIKLA
-1170 NVTRYR
+1170 GVKRYR
-1176 AAAAEAMAALAASP
+1176 AAAAEAMAALPVASP
-1190 GEVSLT
+1190 APVPAG
-1196 R
+1196 

>member
-1 MIGGRP
+1 
-7 GTDEHPRL
+7 
-15 HRPRWAVTPAT
+15 
-26 APIPRLDDRYS
+26 LDDRYT
-37 AERGLALMSGI
+37 AEGGRALMSGV

-55 IEQRRLDASRG
+55 IEQRRLDGSRG
-66 LNTGVFVSGYPGS
+66 LNTGLFVSGYPGS
-79 PLGGLDREIIR
+79 PLGGLDREIVR
-90 ARDHLEPLG
+90 AREHLDPHG
-99 VVFEPGVNEELAA
+99 IVFEPGVNEELAA
-112 TAVNGS
+112 TAVNGT

-130 GVAGFWYG
+130 GVTGFWYG

-149 IRHGNVSGTAHLGG
+149 IRHGNVSGTSHLGG

-171 PTCKSSTLPSSCELM
+171 PVCKSSTLPSSCELM
-186 AESLMLPLLSPSRV
+186 AESLMLPLLSPAGVS
-200 GDIVRLGLHAVAL
+200 DIVRLGLHAVAL

-228 VADAS
+228 VADAA
-233 ESVALDDLAAGIPQP
+233 ESVALDDLAAGIPDP
-248 PMASRGAP
+248 PASSRGAP

-291 EFEPGEPRRALVAP
+291 EFEPREPRRALVAP

-310 TLRRALAQ
+310 TLRRALSQ

-330 IRLVR
+330 LRLVR

-342 HADDVRTFAA
+342 HADDVRAFAD

-375 YGTAGAPPVV
+375 YATGGRDGFTPVL
-385 GKRDADGRAL
+385 GKRDGDGREL
-395 IDLAGTV
+395 IELAGMV

-412 RHWGDAVPAAV
+412 RHWGEAVPAAV
-423 RDRVDATAVRI
+423 RERVDATSARVRQS
-434 RAAAAIPLPMAR
+434 ATVPLPMAR

-526 GSLAVRGAVAAGVNI
+526 GSLAIRGAVAAGVNI

-546 YNDAIAMTGGQ
+546 YNDAVAMTGGQ
-557 RATGRLGVVE
+557 AATGRLGVVE

-592 ATLPAIATVRHRDG
+592 ATLPAIATVRHRDD
-606 LAEAQAELAAL
+606 LVEAQAELAAV

-643 TPSQRAW
+643 TPAHRAW

-677 MGRKT
+677 LGRKT

-696 EGDCPSFVLVTPAGG
+696 EGDCPSFVLVTPADD
-711 ARPRSAPPPPP
+711 ARPRSAPPSPP
-722 AAISLG
+722 AAISVG
-728 EPACAFGAE
+728 EPVPAFSDRAA
-737 QTVVI
+737 VLI

-755 SQVLQMAAVVDGRWS
+755 SQVLQMAAVIDGRWS

-779 QKGGPVVSDVRIGR
+779 QKGGPVVSDVRIGL
-793 AGSEAGAPRAAGG
+793 AGSDSQVGAPRAAGG

-817 GTVAPDTLR
+817 GTVAPETLR
-826 TLDPRRTIAV
+826 TLDPQRTIAV

-846 MVSDTDAAFPPL
+846 MVSDTETAFPPL
-858 EAMVARIESATR
+858 PDMVARIESATR
-870 AERALFLDAG
+870 ADRALFLDAG
-880 TLAEALFGDH
+880 SIAEVLFGDH

-914 ERALELN
+914 ERALRLN
-921 GAAVEV
+921 GAGVDV
-927 NRAAFRWGRAAAA
+927 NLAAFAWGRAAAA
-940 NPEAVAAAIGSLP
+940 DPKAVAAAIGSLG
-953 SGATA
+953 SAATG

-965 PPAAVCRRLEAAQ
+965 PPAAVRRRLESAQPPAQ
-978 LPAPLRRAVGRRAAD
+978 LRAVLERRAAD

-1016 EREHGAPGATPVT
+1016 EREHGGGVTTVT
-1029 EAYAAGMHKLMAYKD
+1029 EAYAFAMHKLMAYKD

-1053 DAFERAR
+1053 DTFERAR
-1060 LDDAFGPD
+1060 LDDAFGPG
-1068 ADVKILL
+1068 AQVQILL
-1075 HPPVMRTLGLKRKLR
+1075 HPPALRALGLKRKLR

-1105 RRLRGTALDPFG
+1105 RRLRGTVLDPFG
-1117 RTAIRRLERELIGEH
+1117 RTAIRRLERDLIDEH
-1132 RALVRQGLCWLT
+1132 RTLVRSALRWLT
-1144 PGTQDDVAALAALP
+1144 PATQDDVAAVAALP

-1170 NVTRYR
+1170 SVERYR
-1176 AAAAEAMAALAASP
+1176 AAAAESMAALAAAP
-1190 GEVSLT
+1190 AEVSLT

>member
-1 MIGGRP
+1 
-7 GTDEHPRL
+7 
-15 HRPRWAVTPAT
+15 VTPASV
-26 APIPRLDDRYS
+26 AIPRLDDRYS
-37 AERGLALMSGI
+37 AERGPALMSGI

-90 ARDHLEPLG
+90 ARQHLEPRG

-112 TAVNGS
+112 TAVNGT
-118 QLIEQLPGRTRD
+118 QLVGELPGRTRD
-130 GVAGFWYG
+130 GVVGFWYG

-171 PTCKSSTLPSSCELM
+171 PVCKSSTLPSSCELM
-186 AESLMLPLLSPSRV
+186 AESLVLPLLSPGGVS
-200 GDIVRLGLHAVAL
+200 DIVRLGLHAVAL

-220 TAMKIVSD
+220 TALKIVSD
-228 VADAS
+228 VADAA
-233 ESVALDDLAAGIPQP
+233 ESVALDNMAAGIPQP
-248 PMASRGAP
+248 PGVGRGAP

-280 EYGRAHRLNRI
+280 EYGRAHQLNRI
-291 EFEPGEPRRALVAP
+291 VFEPLEPRRALVAP

-310 TLRRALAQ
+310 TLRRALSQ
-318 LGIGEPELEELG
+318 LGIGNAELEEMG
-330 IRLVR
+330 IRLVC
-335 LELVWPL
+335 LEMVWPL
-342 HADDVRTFAA
+342 HTDDVQAFAA

-375 YGTAGAPPVV
+375 YGTAGAPPVL
-385 GKRDADGRAL
+385 GKRDGQGRDL
-395 IDLAGTV
+395 IELAGTV

-412 RHWGDAVPAAV
+412 RHWGDAVPAGV
-423 RDRVDATAVRI
+423 RDRVEATSLRV
-434 RAAAAIPLPMAR
+434 RAAAAVPLPMAR

-459 TRAAEDQLVGVGIGC
+459 TRTADDQLVGVGIGC

-507 FTTERHYVQ
+507 FTTEHHYVQ

-526 GSLAVRGAVAAGVNI
+526 GSLAIRGAVASGVNI

-592 ATLPAIATVRHRDG
+592 TTLAAIATVRHRDG
-606 LAEAQAELAAL
+606 LAEAQAELAAV

-643 TPSQRAW
+643 TPAHRAW

-677 MGRKT
+677 LGRKT

-711 ARPRSAPPPPP
+711 DQRRSSPPQLP

-728 EPACAFGAE
+728 EPEPAFDRE

-755 SQVLQMAAVVDGRWS
+755 SQVLQMAAVIDGRWS

-779 QKGGPVVSDVRIGR
+779 QKGGPVVSDVRIGPLPQ
-793 AGSEAGAPRAAGG
+793 AGAPRAAGG

-826 TLDPRRTIAV
+826 TLDQQRTIAV

-846 MVSDTDAAFPPL
+846 MISDTDAAFPPL
-858 EAMVARIESATR
+858 EAMVARITSATR
-870 AERALFLDAG
+870 PERALFLDAG
-880 TLAEALFGDH
+880 TLAERLFGDH

-921 GAAVEV
+921 GAAVEI
-927 NRAAFRWGRAAAA
+927 NLAAFAWGRAAAA
-940 NPEAVAAAIGSLP
+940 DPEAVTAALGSLNP
-953 SGATA
+953 SGTRRR
-958 GSTLDDA
+958 STLDVA
-965 PPAAVCRRLEAAQ
+965 PPAAVRRQLERVP
-978 LPAPLRRAVGRRAAD
+978 LPAGLREMLERRAAD
-993 LSGYQDTA
+993 LGGYQDA
-1001 YALRYVDDVLAVLAV
+1001 GYAARYVDDVLAVLAV
-1016 EREHGAPGATPVT
+1016 ERERGAPGVTAVT
-1029 EAYAAGMHKLMAYKD
+1029 EAYAAAIHKLMAYKD

-1053 DAFERAR
+1053 DAFEQAR
-1060 LDDAFGPD
+1060 LDDEFGPD
-1068 ADVKILL
+1068 ARVEILL
-1075 HPPVMRTLGLKRKLR
+1075 HPPVLRAMGVKRKLR
-1090 LGSSARPL
+1090 LGNSARPL
-1098 LASLRAG
+1098 LTSLRAG

-1117 RTAIRRLERELIGEH
+1117 RTAIRRLERALIDEH
-1132 RALVRQGLCWLT
+1132 GALVRSALRWLA
-1144 PGTQDDVAALAALP
+1144 PDTQDEVAKLAALP

-1170 NVTRYR
+1170 NVERYR
-1176 AAAAEAMAALAASP
+1176 IAAAQALTALAATP
-1190 GEVSLT
+1190 AEVALT

>member
-1 MIGGRP
+1 M
-7 GTDEHPRL
+7 
-15 HRPRWAVTPAT
+15 TPAT

-37 AERGLALMSGI
+37 AERGRALMNGI

-79 PLGGLDREIIR
+79 PLGGLDREIVR
-90 ARDHLEPLG
+90 AREHLNPHG

-112 TAVNGS
+112 TAVNGT
-118 QLIEQLPGRTRD
+118 QLVEQLPGRTRD
-130 GVAGFWYG
+130 GVTGFWYG

-149 IRHGNVSGTAHLGG
+149 IRHGNVSGTSHLGG

-171 PTCKSSTLPSSCELM
+171 PVCKSSTLPSSCELM
-186 AESLMLPLLSPSRV
+186 AESLMLPLLSPGGVS
-200 GDIVRLGLHAVAL
+200 DIVRLGLHAVAL

-220 TAMKIVSD
+220 TAMKVVSD
-228 VADAS
+228 VADGA
-233 ESVALDDLAAGIPQP
+233 ESVALDDLAAGIPP
-248 PMASRGAP
+248 PPASSRGAP

-291 EFEPGEPRRALVAP
+291 EFEPREPRRAVVAP

-310 TLRRALAQ
+310 TLRRALSQ
-318 LGIGEPELEELG
+318 LGVGEPELEELG
-330 IRLVR
+330 LRLVR

-342 HADDVRTFAA
+342 HGDDVRAFAD

-375 YGTAGAPPVV
+375 YGTLGAPAVL
-385 GKRDADGRAL
+385 GKRDGDGRAL
-395 IDLAGTV
+395 IELAGTV

-412 RHWGDAVPAAV
+412 RHWESELPDAARV
-423 RDRVDATAVRI
+423 RVKASSVRI
-434 RAAAAIPLPMAR
+434 RQAAVIPLPMAR

-459 TRAAEDQLVGVGIGC
+459 TRAAEGQLVGVGIGC

-484 QRGHLLG
+484 QRGQLLG

-507 FTTERHYVQ
+507 FTTDRHYVQ

-526 GSLAVRGAVAAGVNI
+526 GSLAIRGAVAAGVNI

-557 RATGRLGVVE
+557 AATGRLGPVE

-592 ATLPAIATVRHRDG
+592 ATLPPIATVYHRDR
-606 LAEAQAELAAL
+606 LAEAQAELATV

-643 TPSQRAW
+643 TPAHRAW

-677 MGRKT
+677 LGRKT

-711 ARPRSAPPPPP
+711 ARPRSSPPSPP

-728 EPACAFGAE
+728 EPAPAFSDRA
-737 QTVVI
+737 TVVI

-779 QKGGPVVSDVRIGR
+779 QKGGPVVSDVRIGP
-793 AGSEAGAPRAAGG
+793 EPQAGAPRAAGG

-817 GTVAPDTLR
+817 GTVALETLR
-826 TLDPRRTIAV
+826 TLDPQRTIAV

-858 EAMVARIESATR
+858 QEIVAQIESATR
-870 AERALFLDAG
+870 ADRALFLDAG
-880 TLAEALFGDH
+880 RIAEALFGDH

-914 ERALELN
+914 ERALQLN
-921 GAAVEV
+921 GAAVDV
-927 NRAAFRWGRAAAA
+927 NLAAFAWGRAAAA
-940 NPEAVAAAIGSLP
+940 DPEAVAAAIGSLR
-953 SGATA
+953 SATA
-958 GSTLDDA
+958 MGQSTLDA
-965 PPAAVCRRLEAAQ
+965 VPPAAVRRRLDGT
-978 LPAPLRRAVGRRAAD
+978 PVPGHLRGVLERRAAD

-1016 EREHGAPGATPVT
+1016 EREHGGGGTAVT
-1029 EAYAAGMHKLMAYKD
+1029 EAYAAAMHKLMAYKD

-1053 DAFERAR
+1053 DAFEGAR
-1060 LDDAFGPD
+1060 LDDAFGSD
-1068 ADVKILL
+1068 AEVQILL
-1075 HPPVMRTLGLKRKLR
+1075 HPPALRALGLKRKLR

-1117 RTAIRRLERELIGEH
+1117 RTAIRRLERDLIDEH
-1132 RALVRQGLCWLT
+1132 RTLVRSALRWLT
-1144 PGTQDDVAALAALP
+1144 PGTQEDVAALAALP

-1165 EIKLA
+1165 QIKLA
-1170 NVTRYR
+1170 NVERYR
-1176 AAAAEAMAALAASP
+1176 TAAAESMAALAASP
-1190 GEVSLT
+1190 AEVSLT
-1196 R
+1196 P

>member
-1 MIGGRP
+1 
-7 GTDEHPRL
+7 
-15 HRPRWAVTPAT
+15 VTPAS
-26 APIPRLDDRYS
+26 ARLPRLDDRYT
-37 AERGLALMSGI
+37 ADHGPALMSGV

-55 IEQRRLDASRG
+55 IEQRRLDQSRG
-66 LNTGVFVSGYPGS
+66 LDTGVFVTGYPGS
-79 PLGGLDREIIR
+79 PLGGLDREIAR
-90 ARDHLEPLG
+90 AREHLEPLG
-99 VVFEPGVNEELAA
+99 IVFSPGVNEELAA
-112 TAVNGS
+112 TAVNGT
-118 QLIEQLPGRTRD
+118 QLVEQLPGRTRD
-130 GVAGFWYG
+130 GVVGFWYG

-171 PTCKSSTLPSSCELM
+171 PICKSSTLPSSCELM
-186 AESLMLPLLSPSRV
+186 AESLMMPLFSPTGV
-200 GDIVRLGLHAVAL
+200 DDIVGLGLHAVAL

-220 TAMKIVSD
+220 TAIKIVSD

-233 ESVALDDLAAGIPQP
+233 TAVTLDELAAGIPEP
-248 PMASRGAP
+248 PPHTRGAP

-266 AEHDLMGARLDAAR
+266 AEHDLMGSRLDAAR
-280 EYGRAHRLNRI
+280 AYGREHRLNRI
-291 EFEPGEPRRALVAP
+291 VFAPRAARRAVVAP

-310 TLRRALAQ
+310 ILQRALRQ
-318 LGIGEPELEELG
+318 LGIGDPELEAMG

-342 HADDVRTFAA
+342 HADDARAFAD
-352 GVQEL
+352 GVDEV

-375 YGTAGAPPVV
+375 YGVPGAPAVL
-385 GKRDADGRAL
+385 GKHDAEGRPL
-395 IDLAGTV
+395 IELAGTV
-402 DADAVARALA
+402 DADGVARALA
-412 RHWGDAVPAAV
+412 RQWDIEVPDRLRTAARASAVA
-423 RDRVDATAVRI
+423 
-434 RAAAAIPLPMAR
+434 LPMAR
-446 TPFFCSGCPHNLS
+446 APFFCSGCPHNLS
-459 TRAAEDQLVGVGIGC
+459 TRAPEDQLVGVGIGC
-474 HALILVDSSQ
+474 HALVLVDSSR

-526 GSLAVRGAVAAGVNI
+526 GSLAIRAAVAAGVNI

-557 RATGRLGVVE
+557 TAPGRLGVIE

-573 TEGVK
+573 TEGVR
-578 RVIVTTEDPGELAG
+578 RVIVTTEDPGGLDG
-592 ATLPAIATVRHRDG
+592 ARLPAIAAVRHRDG
-606 LAEAQAELAAL
+606 LDGALAELAGL

-643 TPSQRAW
+643 TPAQRVW

-662 GRKSTCLSVIPVDTE
+662 GRKSTCLSVVPVDTE
-677 MGRKT
+677 LGRKT
-682 RIHQSSCTQ
+682 QIHQSSCTQ
-691 DMACL
+691 DFACL
-696 EGDCPSFVLVTPAGG
+696 EGDCPSFALVTPAPEAP
-711 ARPRSAPPPPP
+711 ARRSPPLPVALVDPKP
-722 AAISLG
+722 AFA
-728 EPACAFGAE
+728 ADR
-737 QTVVI
+737 TVLI

-755 SQVLQMAAVVDGRWS
+755 SQVLQMAALLDGRWS

-779 QKGGPVVSDVRIGR
+779 QKGGPVVSDVRIGL
-793 AGSEAGAPRAAGG
+793 AESASGPGSAEGGPRAAGG

-817 GTVAPDTLR
+817 GAVAPDTLR
-826 TLDPRRTIAV
+826 TLDPHRTIAV

-846 MVSDTDAAFPPL
+846 MVSDTETAFPPL
-858 EAMVARIESATR
+858 DGIVSRIQSATR
-870 AERALFLDAG
+870 GDRALFIDAG
-880 TLAEALFGDH
+880 ALSQTLFGDH

-899 AAYQHGCLPVSASAI
+899 AAYQHGCLPVSATAI

-921 GAAVEV
+921 GAAVEI
-927 NRAAFRWGRAAAA
+927 NQAAFDWGRASAIDPTAVARATAARGSTTSTLEPAAA
-940 NPEAVAAAIGSLP
+940 
-953 SGATA
+953 
-958 GSTLDDA
+958 
-965 PPAAVCRRLEAAQ
+965 PAAVVRRLASAQ
-978 LPAPLRRAVGRRAAD
+978 LPADLHRLLARRAAD
-993 LSGYQDTA
+993 LAGYQDAA
-1001 YALRYVDDVLAVLAV
+1001 YARRYVDDVLEVLAA
-1016 EREHGAPGATPVT
+1016 ERERCSSAPGDPAPLTD
-1029 EAYAAGMHKLMAYKD
+1029 AYARAMHKLMAYKD

-1060 LDDAFGPD
+1060 MDAEFGPG
-1068 ADVKILL
+1068 AEVQILL
-1075 HPPVMRTLGLKRKLR
+1075 HPPVLRALGMRRKLR
-1090 LGSSARPL
+1090 LGASSRPL

-1117 RTAIRRLERELIGEH
+1117 RTAMRRLERALIDEH
-1132 RALVRQGLCWLT
+1132 RSLVRSALVHLT
-1144 PGTQDDVAALAALP
+1144 PATAEAVAALAALP
-1158 DLIRGYE
+1158 DMIRGYE
-1165 EIKLA
+1165 QIKLA
-1170 NVTRYR
+1170 NVERYR
-1176 AAAAEAMAALAASP
+1176 AAAAEAMTALAQPA
-1190 GEVSLT
+1190 GEPAMT

>member
-1 MIGGRP
+1 M
-7 GTDEHPRL
+7 
-15 HRPRWAVTPAT
+15 TPAT
-26 APIPRLDDRYS
+26 APIPRLDDRYT
-37 AERGLALMSGI
+37 AHRGSALMSGI

-55 IEQRRLDASRG
+55 IEQRRLDAERG

-90 ARDHLEPLG
+90 AREHLEPHG
-99 VVFEPGVNEELAA
+99 IVFEPGVNEELAA
-112 TAVNGS
+112 TAVNGT
-118 QLIEQLPGRTRD
+118 QLVEQLPGRTRD
-130 GVAGFWYG
+130 GVVGFWYG

-171 PTCKSSTLPSSCELM
+171 PVCKSSTLPSSCELM
-186 AESLMLPLLSPSRV
+186 AESLMLPLLSPSGV
-200 GDIVRLGLHAVAL
+200 SDIVGLGLHAVAL

-220 TAMKIVSD
+220 TAIKIVSD
-228 VADAS
+228 VADAA
-233 ESVALDDLAAGIPQP
+233 ESVTLDDLAAGIPHP
-248 PMASRGAP
+248 PVVSRGEP

-280 EYGRAHRLNRI
+280 AYGREQRLNRI
-291 EFEPGEPRRALVAP
+291 EFEPREPRRALVAP

-310 TLRRALAQ
+310 TLCRALGQ
-318 LGIGEPELEELG
+318 LGIGDAELETMG

-342 HADDVRTFAA
+342 HADDVRAFAA

-375 YGTAGAPPVV
+375 YGADGAPRVL
-385 GKRDADGRAL
+385 GKRDADGRPL
-395 IDLAGTV
+395 IELAGTV
-402 DADAVARALA
+402 DADGVARALA
-412 RHWGDAVPAAV
+412 RHWASALPDVV
-423 RDRVDATAVRI
+423 RERVDATSARVRQ
-434 RAAAAIPLPMAR
+434 AATVPLPMAR

-459 TRAAEDQLVGVGIGC
+459 TRAPEDQLVGVGIGC

-484 QRGHLLG
+484 QRGRLLG

-507 FTTERHYVQ
+507 FTTDRHYVQ

-526 GSLAVRGAVAAGVNI
+526 GSLAIRGAVAAGVNI

-557 RATGRLGVVE
+557 AATGRLGVVQ

-578 RVIVTTEDPGELAG
+578 RVIVTTEDPAALAG
-592 ATLPAIATVRHRDG
+592 ETLPAIATVEHRDR
-606 LAEAQAELAAL
+606 LAEAQTELAAI

-643 TPSQRAW
+643 TPAQRAW

-662 GRKSTCLSVIPVDTE
+662 GRKSTCLSVVPVDTE
-677 MGRKT
+677 LGRKT

-696 EGDCPSFVLVTPAGG
+696 EGDCPSFVLVTPGEG
-711 ARPRSAPPPPP
+711 ARPRSSPPPLP
-722 AAISLG
+722 AGISLP
-728 EPACAFGAE
+728 EPVPAFAGRE
-737 QTVVI
+737 TVVI

-755 SQVLQMAAVVDGRWS
+755 SQVLQMAAVIDGLWS

-779 QKGGPVVSDVRIGR
+779 QKGGPVVSDVRIGQAGSGSGR
-793 AGSEAGAPRAAGG
+793 AGSSSPRAAGG

-817 GTVAPDTLR
+817 GTLAPDTLR
-826 TLDPRRTIAV
+826 TLDPRRTIAI
-836 VNLHETATSA
+836 VNVHETATAA
-846 MVSDTDAAFPPL
+846 MVSDTEVAFPALPD
-858 EAMVARIESATR
+858 VVSRIESATR
-870 AERALFLDAG
+870 GDRALFLDAG
-880 TLAEALFGDH
+880 AIAETLFGDH
-890 MPANVIMLG
+890 MPTNVVMLG
-899 AAYQHGCLPVSASAI
+899 AAFQHGCLPVSAPAI

-921 GAAVEV
+921 GAAVEL
-927 NRAAFRWGRAAAA
+927 NQAAFAWGRAAAA
-940 NPEAVAAAIGSLP
+940 
-953 SGATA
+953 
-958 GSTLDDA
+958 D
-965 PPAAVCRRLEAAQ
+965 PAAVATALGSLRAAPAGGSSLDQPPPPAVRHRLDAAR
-978 LPAPLRRAVGRRAAD
+978 LPPPLRRLVERRAAD
-993 LSGYQDTA
+993 LAGYQDA
-1001 YALRYVDDVLAVLAV
+1001 RYALRYVDDVLGVLAM
-1016 EREHGAPGATPVT
+1016 ERERVTGQNGGGTMIVT
-1029 EAYAAGMHKLMAYKD
+1029 EAYAAAIHKLMAYKD

-1053 DAFERAR
+1053 DAFENVRR
-1060 LDDAFGPD
+1060 DAEFGPD
-1068 ADVKILL
+1068 ARFEILL
-1075 HPPVMRTLGLKRKLR
+1075 HPPLLRALGLKRKLR
-1090 LGSSARPL
+1090 LGRCARPL
-1098 LASLRAG
+1098 LASLRTG

-1117 RTAIRRLERELIGEH
+1117 HTAMRRLERALVDEH
-1132 RALVRQGLCWLT
+1132 RALVRAALVRVT
-1144 PGTQDDVAALAALP
+1144 PDTHDQAATLAALP

-1165 EIKLA
+1165 AIKLA
-1170 NVTRYR
+1170 GVERYR
-1176 AAAAEAMAALAASP
+1176 AAAAEAMAALTARHEESSP
-1190 GEVSLT
+1190 AV

>member
-1 MIGGRP
+1 
-7 GTDEHPRL
+7 
-15 HRPRWAVTPAT
+15 VTPVT
-26 APIPRLDDRYS
+26 AAIPRLDDRYS
-37 AERGLALMSGI
+37 AERGPALMSGI

-90 ARDHLEPLG
+90 AREHLEPRG

-112 TAVNGS
+112 TAVNGT
-118 QLIEQLPGRTRD
+118 QLVAELPGRTRD
-130 GVAGFWYG
+130 GVVGFWYG

-171 PTCKSSTLPSSCELM
+171 PVCKSSTLPSSCELM
-186 AESLMLPLLSPSRV
+186 AESLMLPLLSPGSV
-200 GDIVRLGLHAVAL
+200 ADIVRLGLHAVAL

-228 VADAS
+228 VADAA
-233 ESVALDDLAAGIPQP
+233 ESVTLDDMAAGIPQP
-248 PMASRGAP
+248 PGVSRGAP

-266 AEHDLMGARLDAAR
+266 AEHDLMGARLEAAR

-291 EFEPGEPRRALVAP
+291 VFEPREPRRALVAP

-310 TLRRALAQ
+310 TLRRALSQ
-318 LGIGEPELEELG
+318 LGIGDAELEEMG
-330 IRLVR
+330 IRLVC
-335 LELVWPL
+335 LEMVWPL
-342 HADDVRTFAA
+342 HADDVLAFAA

-375 YGTAGAPPVV
+375 YGTGGRDGFTPVL
-385 GKRDADGRAL
+385 GKRDAGGRAL

-412 RHWGDAVPAAV
+412 RHWGDAVPAGV
-423 RDRVDATAVRI
+423 RDRVDATSLRV
-434 RAAAAIPLPMAR
+434 RAAASVPLPMAR

-459 TRAAEDQLVGVGIGC
+459 TRTAEDQLVGVGIGC

-526 GSLAVRGAVAAGVNI
+526 GSLAIRGAVASGVNI

-557 RATGRLGVVE
+557 TATGRLGVVE

-578 RVIVTTEDPGELAG
+578 RVIVTSEDPGDLAA
-592 ATLPAIATVRHRDG
+592 ATLPAIATVRHRDR
-606 LAEAQAELAAL
+606 LAEAQAELAAV

-643 TPSQRAW
+643 TPAHRAW

-662 GRKSTCLSVIPVDTE
+662 GRKSTCLSVIPVETE
-677 MGRKT
+677 LGRKT

-711 ARPRSAPPPPP
+711 GRPRSSPPPVP
-722 AAISLG
+722 AAIALG
-728 EPACAFGAE
+728 EPEPAFGRE

-755 SQVLQMAAVVDGRWS
+755 SQVLQMAAVIDGRWS

-779 QKGGPVVSDVRIGR
+779 QKGGPVVSDVRIGPVPQ
-793 AGSEAGAPRAAGG
+793 AGAPRAAGG

-826 TLDPRRTIAV
+826 TLDQQRTIAV

-858 EAMVARIESATR
+858 EELVARITSATR
-870 AERALFLDAG
+870 RERALFLDAG
-880 TLAEALFGDH
+880 TIAERLFGDH

-899 AAYQHGCLPVSASAI
+899 AAYQHGCLPVSGSAI
-914 ERALELN
+914 TRALELN

-927 NRAAFRWGRAAAA
+927 NLAAFAWGRATAAD
-940 NPEAVAAAIGSLP
+940 PEAVTAAVGSLR
-953 SGATA
+953 SAGAA
-958 GSTLDDA
+958 PRSTLDVA
-965 PPAAVCRRLEAAQ
+965 PPAAVRRQLERVP
-978 LPAPLRRAVGRRAAD
+978 LPAHLREVLERRAAD
-993 LSGYQDTA
+993 LGGYQDA
-1001 YALRYVDDVLAVLAV
+1001 GYAAGYVKDVLAVLAV
-1016 EREHGAPGATPVT
+1016 ERERGAPGITTVT
-1029 EAYAAGMHKLMAYKD
+1029 EAYAAAIHKLMAYKD

-1053 DAFERAR
+1053 DAFEQAR
-1060 LDDAFGPD
+1060 LDDEFGPD
-1068 ADVKILL
+1068 ARVAILL
-1075 HPPVMRTLGLKRKLR
+1075 HPPVLRAMGVKRKLR

-1098 LASLRAG
+1098 LTSLRAG

-1117 RTAIRRLERELIGEH
+1117 RTAIRRLERALIDEH
-1132 RALVRQGLCWLT
+1132 RALVRSALRWLT
-1144 PGTQDDVAALAALP
+1144 PDTQEDVAKLAALP

-1170 NVTRYR
+1170 NVERYR
-1176 AAAAEAMAALAASP
+1176 VAAAQALAALAPAP
-1190 GEVSLT
+1190 VEVSLT